1 MAELLYRYHR
11 KIVPSYY
18 NSAINASWEAY
29 LVVMEHQYNFSH
41 STLTMRSGTKTQPIL
56 L

>member
-18 NSAINASWEAY
+18 NSAINASWEANCQNGNDEY
-29 LVVMEHQYNFSH
+29 LS
-41 STLTMRSGTKTQPIL
+41 
-56 L
+56 